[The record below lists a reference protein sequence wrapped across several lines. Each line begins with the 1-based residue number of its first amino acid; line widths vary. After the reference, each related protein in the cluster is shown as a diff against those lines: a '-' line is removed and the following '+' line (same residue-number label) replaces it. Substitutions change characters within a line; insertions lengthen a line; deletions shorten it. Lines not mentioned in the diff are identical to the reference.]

1 MEAKAAIGAARNERH
16 DEMRYLTMVKS
27 SERFGP
33 PPPALLEALGQLA
46 AEGFRDG
53 YLLDTGGLGPGRFVQ
68 VRRGQ
73 VDVTDGP
80 FSEAK
85 EVVGGFSFLDARS
98 LEEATEL
105 GARLMQLH
113 VDHWPGWEGELEIR
127 PVSGPGDKS
136 G

>member
-1 MEAKAAIGAARNERH
+1 
-16 DEMRYLTMVKS
+16 MRYLTMIKS
-27 SERFGP
+27 AATSGP
-33 PPPALLEALGQLA
+33 PPPALIEALGGLA

-53 YLLDTGGLGPGRFVQ
+53 YLLDIGGLGPGRFVQ
-68 VRRGQ
+68 VRGGQ

-80 FSEAK
+80 FTEAK
-85 EVVGGFSFLDARS
+85 EIVGGFSFLDVRS
-98 LEEATEL
+98 IEEATEL

-127 PVSGPGDKS
+127 QVFAAGDMA